1 MNTKKSL
8 IMLSIVTSMLL
19 STSSTLMG
27 WRGRGGWGWG
37 VGAGVAT
44 GAIVGS
50 SIAASNAR
58 ARDREAYYQD
68 QAARDRE
75 ARYREEEAQRRERAA
90 ERRHEKEMAA
100 LKGSQRRGNAQPM
113 NTDDDYADE

>member
-1 MNTKKSL
+1 MGT
-8 IMLSIVTSMLL
+8 LL
-19 STSSTLMG
+19 STNTTFT
-27 WRGRGGWGWG
+27 RNGWGWG
-37 VGAGVAT
+37 VGAGIAT

-75 ARYREEEAQRRERAA
+75 ARYREDEAQRRERAA

-100 LKGSQRRGNAQPM
+100 LQGAQRNNAQTM
-113 NTDDDYADE
+113 NVADDYADE